1 MNMQKNSI
9 NTAKNSSKESLTQPQ
24 GTQSDKNVAQDKK
37 EAEFGGR
44 KNGPEPTRYG
54 DWELKGKC
62 VDF

>member
-1 MNMQKNSI
+1 MNKQENKEHKTTPRTPSAEASQI
-9 NTAKNSSKESLTQPQ
+9 KTAENTVS
-24 GTQSDKNVAQDKK
+24 K